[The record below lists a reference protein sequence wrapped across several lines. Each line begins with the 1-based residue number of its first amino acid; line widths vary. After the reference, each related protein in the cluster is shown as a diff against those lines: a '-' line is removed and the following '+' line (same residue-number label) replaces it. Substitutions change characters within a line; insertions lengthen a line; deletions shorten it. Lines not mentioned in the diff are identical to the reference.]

1 MNWQRAENNM
11 NYCYGIVED
20 RNDPLKIGRVRVRIH
35 GYHTYRKDK
44 LATPDLPW
52 SHVIM
57 PATTA
62 GLGGFGLQH
71 SLVEGTTV
79 FGFFR
84 DDDMQDFVVMG
95 VQQGIVQDGF
105 METVSDELLG
115 RTMDKGF
122 ADPRRAT
129 PESYN
134 GSLDGSDRKSASS
147 SAGNTLTAS
156 LQTAPVLPKSWE
168 FKENGRP
175 ELDEFTVGEQEQD
188 LPYYPLKASYNAT
201 DITTLSTGDGD
212 YSSRDFSMLTF
223 FKEQERKIKKWKNK
237 ADEPKPTTMDE
248 LLEQTKNYGSADA
261 GFIDETVTGIK
272 SLASPLYPYNKAIFT
287 ESGHSLELDDTRHNE
302 RIAVEHRTGTFYEI
316 DHVGNEMHR
325 VVSNNYTLI
334 CKDNEIYVGGKVNI
348 KVLGDA
354 KIDVPKGDIEI
365 KGGKDGLIDVTGK
378 LDIKAGDNI
387 TFISNE
393 EVLVR
398 AQKFRPNS

>member
-1 MNWQRAENNM
+1 M

-20 RNDPLKIGRVRVRIH
+20 RNDPLKIGRVRVRVH

-84 DDDMQDFVVMG
+84 DDDMQDFVVIG

-115 RTMDKGF
+115 REMDKGF
-122 ADPRRAT
+122 ADPRRGT
-129 PESYN
+129 PEKYE

-156 LQTAPVLPKSWE
+156 LQTAPVLPKSVE

-175 ELDEFTVGEQEQD
+175 ELSEFTVGEQEQD
-188 LPYYPLKASYNAT
+188 LPYYPLKSSYNAT

-237 ADEPKPTTMDE
+237 EDEPEPKTTDE
-248 LLEQTKNYGSADA
+248 LLKQIENYGSGDS
-261 GFIDETVTGIK
+261 GFVEETVTGIK
-272 SLASPLYPYNKAIFT
+272 SLASPLYPYNKAIYT

-302 RIAVEHRTGTFYEI
+302 RISIEHRTGTFYEI
-316 DHVGNEMHR
+316 DHEGNEMHR
-325 VVSNNYTLI
+325 VVNNNYTLI

-354 KIDVPKGDIEI
+354 KINVPKGDIEI

-378 LDIKAGDNI
+378 LEIKAGDNI
-387 TFISNE
+387 TLTSPTD
-393 EVLVR
+393 VVVQS
-398 AQKFRPNS
+398 QKFRPNS